1 MGSERGGSA
10 PRTGGGP
17 TLAVNQSSPLSL
29 EGVSEPTT
37 VGRAQASRWA
47 ETGSCGTSWPPRPT
61 PAPCP
66 VSGKPH
72 AHTEGFGA
80 LSAPEPRPRRSEHRI
95 LEVARGGRAR
105 MPKTPPGPKGSV
117 TWWEVGWMGNRDS
130 GAASTRH
137 DQRCPGQRLSPS
149 GRRIR
154 SASQTSVPGGTRSHP
169 A

>member
-10 PRTGGGP
+10 PGTGGGP
-17 TLAVNQSSPLSL
+17 TLAVNQCSPLRL

-37 VGRAQASRWA
+37 MGRAQASRWA

-66 VSGKPH
+66 VSGKPRRTRRALEH
-72 AHTEGFGA
+72 SRPQNPGRAVGA
-80 LSAPEPRPRRSEHRI
+80 LHPGGGERGSAS
-95 LEVARGGRAR
+95 R

-117 TWWEVGWMGNRDS
+117 TWWEVGWTGKRDT

-149 GRRIR
+149 GGRIR